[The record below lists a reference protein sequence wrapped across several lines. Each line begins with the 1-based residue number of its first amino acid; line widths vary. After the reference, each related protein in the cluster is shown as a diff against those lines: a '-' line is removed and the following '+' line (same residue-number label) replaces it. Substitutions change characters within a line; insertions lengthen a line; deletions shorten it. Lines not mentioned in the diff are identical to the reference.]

1 MKKINFFDSLETRLE
16 KYIEGLFKE
25 KRCGNIQPVDIAKKL
40 FREMRN
46 GKRVSVNSVFVP
58 NNYTIYLN
66 NDDLEALRPY
76 ITALTSEM
84 LGYLKKKAKERKYTL
99 VGSPVIVFQF
109 EDHVDIGHIK
119 VCGYYDETKK
129 DLLAKKE
136 DIEDVIEIKELHE
149 LREKNQKTSQEAKR
163 AEEIPE
169 GKLETTQKYSLKNLG
184 LTVFRSKSEQVCL
197 VIKEGMDKNRNF
209 RLTGRRAIIG
219 RDQSCDIVLSDS
231 SISRR
236 HAVLEQRRKQYVIR
250 DLNSTN
256 GTFVNGIRITE
267 KVLKLEDE
275 IKLGT
280 TLCAIRVD

>member
-16 KYIEGLFKE
+16 KYIEGMFKE
-25 KRCGNIQPVDIAKKL
+25 KHCGNIQPVDIAKRL

-58 NNYTIYLN
+58 NNYILSLN
-66 NDDLEALRPY
+66 KDDLEALRPY

-84 LGYLKKKAKERKYTL
+84 LVYLKKKAKERKYTL
-99 VGSPVIVFQF
+99 VGSPSVVFQS
-109 EDHVDIGHIK
+109 EDLLDIGHIK
-119 VCGYYDETKK
+119 VHGYYDETE
-129 DLLAKKE
+129 KE
-136 DIEDVIEIKELHE
+136 AIKDVIEIKEL
-149 LREKNQKTSQEAKR
+149 REIRDKTENSSKEIKR
-163 AEEIPE
+163 ATEIQE

-184 LTVFRSKSEQVCL
+184 LPGLKSDQVCL
-197 VIKEGMDKNRNF
+197 VIKEGPDKSRSF

-236 HAVLEQRRKQYVIR
+236 HAVLEQRRKLYVIR

-267 KVLKLEDE
+267 RVLQPEDE
-275 IKLGT
+275 IQLGT
-280 TLCAIRVD
+280 TICSIRVD